1 MADRDPRDADDQI
14 TDDANVEI
22 MEPISLGAM
31 ATLARVEID
40 QQIATAKQ
48 YPRNLAAINKELT
61 ALVTID
67 EDTAEECI
75 YALPRGGKTIKGPS
89 ARFADS
95 LISLYGNA
103 RSGSFVVQVDKDDK
117 FIEAIGMFQDV
128 ERNVIRQRR
137 VRRPI
142 SGRDGRIY
150 NADMINMTGNAACVI
165 AERNAILTGIP
176 KTLWAGPYNR
186 AFALVAGTVATIGDK
201 LDRAVKQFAVMGL
214 TKEQVL
220 EKLGQPDEKKITP
233 DDIVSLRGM
242 LTALKDGTET
252 PESMFGRGAL
262 GHQHETVTNPLK
274 DKPRGS
280 LAQENEADMVVEADG
295 TVSKQKPSGNQT
307 VLDKR
312 FPEANQR
319 FTKFQDWEIA
329 VANYLPPK
337 TTQQASGKA
346 AESGSETPGASGG
359 KAENNAQDRQPD
371 RSSTKGLYTDAESYT
386 AFIHDKLDAATSAAA
401 IKDVWAA
408 TRNDRTEFLDTE
420 QIEQLTADKDA
431 KLKSFVAKKAAL

>member
-262 GHQHETVTNPLK
+262 GHQHETVANPLK
-274 DKPRGS
+274 DKPTGDDAGKPKQSQENSQESDKTAKATQDGRITTGPQG
-280 LAQENEADMVVEADG
+280 AQEAGEKRSDKGGQSDG
-295 TVSKQKPSGNQT
+295 GTG
-307 VLDKR
+307 
-312 FPEANQR
+312 
-319 FTKFQDWEIA
+319 
-329 VANYLPPK
+329 
-337 TTQQASGKA
+337 
-346 AESGSETPGASGG
+346 
-359 KAENNAQDRQPD
+359 NNAQDRQPD
-371 RSSTKGLYTDAESYT
+371 RSSTKGLYIDAESYI